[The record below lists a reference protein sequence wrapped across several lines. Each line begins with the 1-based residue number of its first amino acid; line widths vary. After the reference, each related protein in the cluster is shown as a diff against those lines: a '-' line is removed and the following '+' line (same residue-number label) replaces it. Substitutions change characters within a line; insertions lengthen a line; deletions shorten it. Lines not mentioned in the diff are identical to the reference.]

1 MVQWE
6 GKKPTE
12 AEMKEIYE
20 LRALLDNRK
29 TFSRGSEVYGESAGE
44 IEDLIQR
51 IEIGLKPIERKCSK
65 CPNVT
70 TRKSV
75 EHEL

>member
-20 LRALLDNRK
+20 LRDLLDNEK
-29 TFSRGSEVYGESAGE
+29 N
-44 IEDLIQR
+44 LQ
-51 IEIGLKPIERKCSK
+51 
-65 CPNVT
+65 
-70 TRKSV
+70 
-75 EHEL
+75 